1 MSQALALAT
10 ALECIEAA
18 GLAADGRERRELL
31 DLAAKHVRSVLADFT
46 PVMPVAPREELRKSS
61 AHLRAVGAALAEGRE
76 AAGLTPPK
84 GTRPASGSRPVP
96 PPIPRRTP
104 PDAPTGGGP
113 GWPRSG
119 PR

>member
-46 PVMPVAPREELRKSS
+46 PVMPVAPRE
-61 AHLRAVGAALAEGRE
+61 AALAEGRE

-84 GTRPASGSRPVP
+84 GTRPVSGSRPVP